1 MVKILS
7 RDAINR
13 MVGRKSSVAGVGG
26 GGGDVDLSGYA
37 TKIWTQETFVS
48 IDFFRSL
55 FRAYDSQ
62 NHEILPNDT
71 TSTIDNI
78 KAMFGFWTEQY
89 LSALGQGSG
98 GGGGG
103 ASALSDLLDVQL
115 TNPTNGQAL
124 IYNSTLCKWVNGSAG
139 TDMASV
145 WENLAGATT
154 EQINVSHL
162 TNALS
167 GYVTT
172 SAISDMATETW
183 VGQQGYATQTW
194 VNDNYLTQTAASST
208 YLSIAF
214 FNRLFQ
220 AYEGTGSS
228 ATRVNPN
235 DTTST
240 IDNVKAMFGF
250 WTEQYISALGQGT
263 GGGGG
268 GVGDVTWDLLAD
280 NSDTRQIALS
290 HLTTALSGYALTS
303 QLPTKVSQLTND
315 SGFITSLGDCFR
327 YQGLVANDYVTG
339 TTYSTITNGSYKR
352 QLSGSSDSLLH
363 FQIGGSA
370 SGLDIRFSYP
380 QDNTNPLQYR
390 KCIDSNRF
398 AGGWVTLI
406 DSLNIGSQSVSY
418 ATSAGNASTVGGYG
432 EGSFLHRSGGTMTG
446 AITMKANQY
455 GSNYGI
461 DMNNSDIVNAN
472 SIYTSDLSGSWDEGI
487 EFKRTNGYYDSF
499 RAADGTFYFG
509 VNSGTEKGVA
519 NIGSAAA
526 NLNYVYTNELHPGNN
541 NNLWLNT
548 STNMHIIANG
558 PLIIPISNDVALSS
572 YGRYALAIGG
582 DPRNNEAHIGIDNN
596 EIMAKGSASTTA
608 TLYLNGEGG
617 TVCINETAG
626 NCGIGTNSPSH
637 KLHVNGGIYSTSY
650 VTALSDARHKI
661 IINDAAINVE
671 QIAKM
676 PAVVYRW
683 NDGRKDN
690 GLHVGSIAQDWQ
702 RILPE
707 VVLKANDKE
716 GTLSMQYGVAALVS
730 SIITARKVVD
740 HERRIA
746 ELEREN
752 KELKLKFKIA

>member
-7 RDAINR
+7 RDSINR

-124 IYNSTLCKWVNGSAG
+124 IYNSTLGKWVNGSAG

-172 SAISDMATETW
+172 SDISDMAT
-183 VGQQGYATQTW
+183 QTW
-194 VNDNYLTQTAASST
+194 VTNNFLTQTAASST

-220 AYEGTGSS
+220 AYAGTGSS
-228 ATRVNPN
+228 AIRVNPN

-280 NSDTRQIALS
+280 NSDARQIALS

-327 YQGLVANDYVTG
+327 YQGLVTNDYVTG
-339 TTYSTITNGSYKR
+339 TTYSTITNGSYQR
-352 QLSGSSDSLLH
+352 QLSGSTDSLLH

-370 SGLDIRFSYP
+370 SGLDIRFSYT
-380 QDNTNPLQYR
+380 QDNSNPLQYR

-418 ATSAGNASTVGGYG
+418 ATSSGSATKLSTARTIWGQSFDGTANVSGALSGATTITAS
-432 EGSFLHRSGGTMTG
+432 
-446 AITMKANQY
+446 
-455 GSNYGI
+455 
-461 DMNNSDIVNAN
+461 SDI
-472 SIYTSDLSGSWDEGI
+472 T
-487 EFKRTNGYYDSF
+487 TNGD
-499 RAADGTFYFG
+499 
-509 VNSGTEKGVA
+509 
-519 NIGSAAA
+519 
-526 NLNYVYTNELHPGNN
+526 
-541 NNLWLNT
+541 
-548 STNMHIIANG
+548 
-558 PLIIPISNDVALSS
+558 
-572 YGRYALAIGG
+572 
-582 DPRNNEAHIGIDNN
+582 
-596 EIMAKGSASTTA
+596 
-608 TLYLNGEGG
+608 LNG
-617 TVCINETAG
+617 
-626 NCGIGTNSPSH
+626 
-637 KLHVNGGIYSTSY
+637 NGGIVKIERRSGEPQLRFHTPGVAWGNIRLGSSGQFYFYKAYESSAYASLNTGSIGVHGYIAISNGQRIHQTEESESILYIGSSNNYGWVRIQDMCSQDGNAGDDYWSIRTSGAAVFTSVYSKTY
-650 VTALSDARHKI
+650 VTALSDARHKT
-661 IINDAAINVE
+661 IINPTDLQVE

-690 GLHVGSIAQDWQ
+690 DLHVGSIAQDWQ

>member
-7 RDAINR
+7 RDSINR

-145 WENLAGATT
+145 WENLAGGTT

-162 TNALS
+162 TNALI

-172 SAISDMATETW
+172 SDISDMATETW
-183 VGQQGYATQTW
+183 VT
-194 VNDNYLTQTAASST
+194 NNFLTQTAASST

-220 AYEGTGSS
+220 AYAGTGSS
-228 ATRVNPN
+228 AIRVNPN

-240 IDNVKAMFGF
+240 IDNIKAMFGF
-250 WTEQYISALGQGT
+250 WTEQYLSALGQGT

-315 SGFITSLGDCFR
+315 SGYITSSALDDYARISLVDGRLSMNYDTNGNNVDFNAITYNASTGIVIQPIHIPNYSGCSNYPFNQYGTLVTFSGSTSFPFQLAS
-327 YQGLVANDYVTG
+327 YQGGALYYRADNYQPTSPFNFNSSTG
-339 TTYSTITNGSYKR
+339 WVRI
-352 QLSGSSDSLLH
+352 
-363 FQIGGSA
+363 
-370 SGLDIRFSYP
+370 
-380 QDNTNPLQYR
+380 
-390 KCIDSNRF
+390 IDS
-398 AGGWVTLI
+398 
-406 DSLNIGSQSVSY
+406 SNIGSYLGSY
-418 ATSAGNASTVGGYG
+418 
-432 EGSFLHRSGGTMTG
+432 LPLSGGTISGTL
-446 AITMKANQY
+446 TV
-455 GSNYGI
+455 
-461 DMNNSDIVNAN
+461 NS
-472 SIYTSDLSGSWDEGI
+472 T
-487 EFKRTNGYYDSF
+487 TNGWGIHGYSVYNNEFSSAF
-499 RAADGTFYFG
+499 LTYAGYGAWIG
-509 VNSGTEKGVA
+509 V
-519 NIGSAAA
+519 
-526 NLNYVYTNELHPGNN
+526 
-541 NNLWLNT
+541 
-548 STNMHIIANG
+548 STNDSNHYILNVRKN
-558 PLIIPISNDVALSS
+558 ISGDGS
-572 YGRYALAIGG
+572 GG
-582 DPRNNEAHIGIDNN
+582 DAVIYARSD
-596 EIMAKGSASTTA
+596 
-608 TLYLNGEGG
+608 
-617 TVCINETAG
+617 G
-626 NCGIGTNSPSH
+626 NVGIGTDSPAYPLDVNGYSRDIVTFFKNYNDNGNAGYVGRGSGSANTIMLVAYSGNAVGIGANQLDLYIDTSHNVGIGTTSPSY
-637 KLHVNGGIYSTSY
+637 KLHVAGNIYATGG
-650 VTALSDARHKI
+650 VTALSDARHKT
-661 IINDAAINVE
+661 IINPTKLKVE

-683 NDGRKDN
+683 NDGRDDN
-690 GLHVGSIAQDWQ
+690 SLHVGSIAQDWQ

-707 VVLKANDKE
+707 VVMKANDEE

>member
-7 RDAINR
+7 RDSINR

-71 TSTIDNI
+71 DSTIDNI

-89 LSALGQGSG
+89 LSALGQG
-98 GGGGG
+98 
-103 ASALSDLLDVQL
+103 
-115 TNPTNGQAL
+115 
-124 IYNSTLCKWVNGSAG
+124 
-139 TDMASV
+139 
-145 WENLAGATT
+145 
-154 EQINVSHL
+154 
-162 TNALS
+162 
-167 GYVTT
+167 
-172 SAISDMATETW
+172 
-183 VGQQGYATQTW
+183 
-194 VNDNYLTQTAASST
+194 
-208 YLSIAF
+208 
-214 FNRLFQ
+214 
-220 AYEGTGSS
+220 
-228 ATRVNPN
+228 
-235 DTTST
+235 
-240 IDNVKAMFGF
+240 
-250 WTEQYISALGQGT
+250 T

-268 GVGDVTWDLLAD
+268 GVGDVTWDLLAN

-327 YQGLVANDYVTG
+327 YQGLVTNDYVTG
-339 TTYSTITNGSYKR
+339 TTYSTITNGSYRR

-455 GSNYGI
+455 TGNYAI

-472 SIYTSDLSGSWDEGI
+472 AIYTSDLSDSWDEGI

-509 VNSGTEKGVA
+509 VNSGTEKDGA
-519 NIGSAAA
+519 NLGSASA
-526 NLNYVYTNELHPGNN
+526 NLGYVYTNHIHPGNR
-541 NNLWLNT
+541 T
-548 STNMHIIANG
+548 
-558 PLIIPISNDVALSS
+558 
-572 YGRYALAIGG
+572 
-582 DPRNNEAHIGIDNN
+582 
-596 EIMAKGSASTTA
+596 GS
-608 TLYLNGEGG
+608 
-617 TVCINETAG
+617 
-626 NCGIGTNSPSH
+626 
-637 KLHVNGGIYSTSY
+637 
-650 VTALSDARHKI
+650 R
-661 IINDAAINVE
+661 
-671 QIAKM
+671 
-676 PAVVYRW
+676 
-683 NDGRKDN
+683 
-690 GLHVGSIAQDWQ
+690 
-702 RILPE
+702 
-707 VVLKANDKE
+707 
-716 GTLSMQYGVAALVS
+716 
-730 SIITARKVVD
+730 
-740 HERRIA
+740 
-746 ELEREN
+746 
-752 KELKLKFKIA
+752 